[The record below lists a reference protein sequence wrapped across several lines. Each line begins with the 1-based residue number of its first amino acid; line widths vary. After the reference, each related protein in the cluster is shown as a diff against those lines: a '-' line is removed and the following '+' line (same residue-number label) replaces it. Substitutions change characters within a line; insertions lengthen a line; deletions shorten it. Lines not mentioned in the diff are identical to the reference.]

1 MKNNSKRKSIV
12 QNVIV
17 RILFYGLFLLG
28 PCIMSEAHAVYGKM
42 IKECSQVEDDDSKRK
57 IYDKYRYRIRALDIL
72 GASCFCLWLLWLF
85 SATAFKIAGKITRK
99 NNYNKKWG
107 GKNKYNGMECGLRT

>member
-28 PCIMSEAHAVYGKM
+28 PCIMTEAHAVYGKM

-57 IYDKYRYRIRALDIL
+57 IYDKYRHSIRTLDIL

-85 SATAFKIAGKITRK
+85 SATIFKIVGKFNEK
-99 NNYNKKWG
+99 NDRHHIQG
-107 GKNKYNGMECGLRT
+107 FD